1 MKNKIR
7 NLVLS
12 IMVLVLAFS
21 LTGNWF
27 LLNRNHHLNKKI
39 DTLAEKAQAYDEIEE
54 DYIKYFD
61 LYDKCEFD
69 LNGTMETLEVITKEN
84 ATLKAEIENLKKNR

>member
-12 IMVLVLAFS
+12 IMILVLAFS

-27 LLNRNHHLNKKI
+27 LLNRNHHLNKRVDI
-39 DTLAEKAQAYDEIEE
+39 LTEKAQAYDEIEE

-69 LNGTMETLEVITKEN
+69 LNGTMETLEAITKEN
-84 ATLKAEIENLKKNR
+84 AALKAENENLKKNR

>member
-1 MKNKIR
+1 MKKKIR

-12 IMVLVLAFS
+12 IMILVLAFS

-27 LLNRNHHLNKKI
+27 LLNRNRHLNKKI
-39 DTLAEKAQAYDEIEE
+39 DTLTEKAQAYDEIEE

-69 LNGTMETLEVITKEN
+69 FNGTMETLEVITEKN
-84 ATLKAEIENLKKNR
+84 TLLKAENENLKKNR

>member
-1 MKNKIR
+1 MKNKIK

-12 IMVLVLAFS
+12 IMILVLAFS
-21 LTGNWF
+21 LTENWF

-39 DTLAEKAQAYDEIEE
+39 DTLTEKAQAYDKVEE

-69 LNGTMETLEVITKEN
+69 LNGTMETLETITKEN
-84 ATLKAEIENLKKNR
+84 TTLKAEIENLKKNR

>member
-12 IMVLVLAFS
+12 IMILVLAFS
-21 LTGNWF
+21 LTGNLF
-27 LLNRNHHLNKKI
+27 LLNRNRHLNKRV
-39 DTLAEKAQAYDEIEE
+39 DTLTEKAQAYDEIEE

-69 LNGTMETLEVITKEN
+69 LNGTMETLEAITKEN
-84 ATLKAEIENLKKNR
+84 AALKAENENLKKNR

>member
-12 IMVLVLAFS
+12 IMILILAFS

-39 DTLAEKAQAYDEIEE
+39 NTLTEKAQAYDEIEE

>member
-12 IMVLVLAFS
+12 IMILVLAFS

-27 LLNRNHHLNKKI
+27 LLNRNRHLNKRV
-39 DTLAEKAQAYDEIEE
+39 DTLTEKAQAYDEIEE

-69 LNGTMETLEVITKEN
+69 LNGTMETLEAITKEN
-84 ATLKAEIENLKKNR
+84 TTLKAEIENLKKNR

>member
-12 IMVLVLAFS
+12 IMILVLAFS

-27 LLNRNHHLNKKI
+27 LLNRNSHLNKKVN
-39 DTLAEKAQAYDEIEE
+39 TLTEKAQAYDEIEE

-69 LNGTMETLEVITKEN
+69 LNGTMETLEAMTKEN
-84 ATLKAEIENLKKNR
+84 AALKTENENLKKNR

>member
-12 IMVLVLAFS
+12 IMILVLAFS

-27 LLNRNHHLNKKI
+27 LLNRNRHLNKKV
-39 DTLAEKAQAYDEIEE
+39 DTLTEKAQAYDEIEE

-69 LNGTMETLEVITKEN
+69 LNGTMETLEAITKEN
-84 ATLKAEIENLKKNR
+84 ASLKAENENLKKNR